1 MVLCMNQISSFI
13 YATLNFWTVF
23 NFVSNTLYVAKRTS
37 WNKIL
42 VDKETVTNYA
52 SLNRLAMGTTEM
64 FTKKKKKKKI
74 VQIWL

>member
-1 MVLCMNQISSFI
+1 
-13 YATLNFWTVF
+13 
-23 NFVSNTLYVAKRTS
+23 VAKRTS